1 MEIVEFE
8 AVDEKLL
15 CPKDVRYWMTPL
27 DYLKDDKEGYESNL
41 LKYENNILLFY
52 FLFNRNYREE
62 FIKRINSRPLN
73 AITKL
78 IDDKRTVVNVLLF
91 IREFYLH
98 LSESIIKENECILM
112 IQKLLLE
119 IFSNLNETA
128 FLNNTKEK
136 NKKIQKIE
144 SEIRKINKIEILFPL
159 GVETKSI
166 SIFEIKSLYE
176 ELQIIKSSL
185 FSWENTL
192 KNMRFK
198 NDNR

>member
-8 AVDEKLL
+8 AVDEKILR
-15 CPKDVRYWMTPL
+15 PKDERYWMTPI

-78 IDDKRTVVNVLLF
+78 IDDKRTIVNVLLF

-98 LSESIIKENECILM
+98 LSESVIKENECILM

-144 SEIRKINKIEILFPL
+144 SEIRKINKIEILFSL
-159 GVETKSI
+159 GIETKSI

-198 NDNR
+198 NDNK

>member
-15 CPKDVRYWMTPL
+15 CPKDEKYWMTPL
-27 DYLKDDKEGYESNL
+27 DYLKEDKEGYESNL
-41 LKYENNILLFY
+41 LKYENNIFLFY

-119 IFSNLNETA
+119 IFSNLNEAA

>member
-1 MEIVEFE
+1 MEFE

-15 CPKDVRYWMTPL
+15 CPKDERYWMTPF

-78 IDDKRTVVNVLLF
+78 IDNKRTVVNVLLF